1 MSSRPA
7 PSSLSSWK
15 QRHLNVES
23 GILHK
28 ETSIRNDDLYSICRP
43 PTIGRLSLLLW
54 WVLHQ
59 DPRIV
64 EVSCEGTA
72 HLDRESKA
80 SMILKVPD
88 CFGQQLILL
97 QHKGAP
103 FSLLIPGNRLH
114 LVSSKEHWND
124 LNNASIDHL
133 SSHAWS
139 KQHFQP
145 KHTFGYEW
153 PDRRAE
159 EGMPVVRA
167 IRTLSNQF
175 AELKKK
181 FVVIMR
187 DELNEALDLNSRPD
201 GLLFSAAP

>member
-1 MSSRPA
+1 M
-7 PSSLSSWK
+7 
-15 QRHLNVES
+15 
-23 GILHK
+23 
-28 ETSIRNDDLYSICRP
+28 RNNDLYSICRP
-43 PTIGRLSLLLW
+43 LTIGRLFLLLY

-59 DPRIV
+59 GPGIM
-64 EVSCEGTA
+64 EVSCKGTA
-72 HLDRESKA
+72 YVVRESEA
-80 SMILKVPD
+80 SMILEDRGYSGKK
-88 CFGQQLILL
+88 LMLL

-145 KHTFGYEW
+145 KYTFGYEW

-167 IRTLSNQF
+167 IRTLTNQF

-187 DELNEALDLNSRPD
+187 DELNETLNLNARPD
-201 GLLFSAAP
+201 GLLCSAAP